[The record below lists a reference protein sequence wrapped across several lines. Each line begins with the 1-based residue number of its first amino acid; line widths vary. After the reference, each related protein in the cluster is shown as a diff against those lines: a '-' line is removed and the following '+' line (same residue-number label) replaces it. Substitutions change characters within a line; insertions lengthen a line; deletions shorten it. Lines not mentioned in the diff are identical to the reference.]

1 MPKGSNTQSSVQS
14 LSHRRWRRLYHS
26 HFRYSQGT
34 LRFNP
39 GAKVEVKFW
48 DTKAQRAKYTHK
60 HPEYSDVNQ
69 LLNEVENV
77 VMNIYRETKGQLAIE
92 DFRKEIMYRL
102 DRRERPK
109 DEAPIIPTLPEFALK
124 YVEERKES
132 VDAKRG
138 TWKNLQTFANYLAE
152 FAKEEQ
158 ILLTFAQIDHKFYHR
173 FKNWM
178 YSPPREFS
186 AGYAA
191 KVFSVVRQFML
202 EAKRRK
208 LHHNE
213 DFKEFSIKSEKVTH
227 LALSVEELE
236 HLYNLDLSKNER
248 LERVRDLFLIGCYT
262 GLRYSDFNRIQP
274 QHIIEVEGAKM
285 IEITTQKT
293 GEQVTIP
300 FNPELGHLLN
310 KYNFNPPKISS
321 QKMNDYLKEL
331 CAFAGMTE
339 KILVVSNKAGKRE
352 ENQVEKYKLITTHVA
367 RRSFATNLY
376 LLGVPAINVMKI
388 TGHTTERQ
396 FMAYIRIDGR
406 LNAQHMAKQIALKQ
420 KERYLRK
427 VE

>member
-1 MPKGSNTQSSVQS
+1 MPKVLTPKVRYN
-14 LSHRRWRRLYHS
+14 LYRIEEGEGYVIAI
-26 HFRYSQGT
+26 FRYGQGI

-39 GAKVEVKFW
+39 GARVEVKFW
-48 DTKAQRAKYTHK
+48 DSKAQRAKHTNK

-69 LLNEVENV
+69 LLNEVQNV
-77 VMNIYRETKGQLAIE
+77 VMTIYRETKGQLAIE

-102 DRRERPK
+102 DRMERPQ
-109 DEAPIIPTLPEFALK
+109 DEAQVIPTLPEFALK
-124 YVEERKES
+124 YVDERKES
-132 VDAKRG
+132 VAAKRG
-138 TWKNLQTFANYLAE
+138 TWKILQTVANYLVD
-152 FAKEEQ
+152 FAQSEKT
-158 ILLTFAQIDHKFYHR
+158 LLTFQQVDHNFAHR
-173 FKNWM
+173 FTNWM

-186 AGYAA
+186 ANYAA
-191 KVFSVVRQFML
+191 KVYSVVRQFML

-236 HLYNLDLSKNER
+236 HLYNLNLSKNER

-262 GLRYSDFNRIQP
+262 GLRYSDFSRIQP
-274 QHIIEVEGAKM
+274 QHIIEVEGEKM
-285 IEITTQKT
+285 LEITTQKT
-293 GEQVTIP
+293 GERVTIP

-339 KILVVSNKAGKRE
+339 KILVVTNKAGKRE

-367 RRSFATNLY
+367 RRSFATNLH
-376 LLGVPAINVMKI
+376 LLGVPAINIMKI

-396 FMAYIRIDGR
+396 LMAYIRIDGR

-420 KERYLRK
+420 QERYLRK

>member
-1 MPKGSNTQSSVQS
+1 MPKVLTPKVRFN
-14 LSHRRWRRLYHS
+14 LYNVIS
-26 HFRYSQGT
+26 GEGYVIAIFRYNQGT

-39 GAKVEVKFW
+39 GARVEAKFW
-48 DTKAQRAKYTHK
+48 DTKAHRAKYTSK

-77 VMNIYRETKGQLAIE
+77 TMNIYRETKGEFPVE

-102 DRRERPK
+102 DRMERPQ
-109 DEAPIIPTLPEFALK
+109 DEAQVIPSLPEFALK
-124 YVEERKES
+124 YVEERKDS
-132 VDAKRG
+132 LAAKRG
-138 TWKNLQTFANYLAE
+138 TWKILQTVANYLVDFSQTE
-152 FAKEEQ
+152 RTS
-158 ILLTFAQIDHKFYHR
+158 LTFQQVDHNFAHR
-173 FKNWM
+173 FTNWM

-186 AGYAA
+186 ANYAA
-191 KVFSVVRQFML
+191 KVYSVVRQFML

-236 HLYNLDLSKNER
+236 HLYYLDLSKNER

-262 GLRYSDFNRIQP
+262 GLRYSDFSRIQP

-285 IEITTQKT
+285 MEITTQKT

-339 KILVVSNKAGKRE
+339 KILVVTNKAGKRE

-376 LLGVPAINVMKI
+376 LLGVPAINIMKI

-420 KERYLRK
+420 QERYLRK

>member
-1 MPKGSNTQSSVQS
+1 MPKVLTPKVRYN
-14 LSHRRWRRLYHS
+14 LYRIEDGEGYVIAI
-26 HFRYSQGT
+26 FRYSQGT

-48 DTKAQRAKYTHK
+48 DTKAQRAKYTNK

-102 DRRERPK
+102 DRMERPQ
-109 DEAPIIPTLPEFALK
+109 DEAQVIPTLPEFALK

-132 VDAKRG
+132 VAAKRG
-138 TWKNLQTFANYLAE
+138 TWKILQTVANYLVDFSQTE
-152 FAKEEQ
+152 RTPLSFQQVDHNFA
-158 ILLTFAQIDHKFYHR
+158 HR
-173 FKNWM
+173 FTNWM

-186 AGYAA
+186 ANYAA
-191 KVFSVVRQFML
+191 KVYSVVRQFML

-236 HLYNLDLSKNER
+236 HLYNLDFSKNER

-262 GLRYSDFNRIQP
+262 GLRYSDFSRIQP

-285 IEITTQKT
+285 LEITTQKT
-293 GEQVTIP
+293 GERVTIP
-300 FNPELGHLLN
+300 FNPELGYLLN

-339 KILVVSNKAGKRE
+339 KILVVTNKAGKRE

-376 LLGVPAINVMKI
+376 LLGVPAINIMKI

-420 KERYLRK
+420 QERYLRK

>member
-1 MPKGSNTQSSVQS
+1 MPKVLTPKVRYN
-14 LSHRRWRRLYHS
+14 LYRIEDGEGYVIAI
-26 HFRYSQGT
+26 FRYSQGT

-48 DTKAQRAKYTHK
+48 DTKAQRAKYTNK

-102 DRRERPK
+102 DRMERPQ
-109 DEAPIIPTLPEFALK
+109 DEAQVIPTLPEFALK
-124 YVEERKES
+124 YVEERKDS
-132 VDAKRG
+132 VAAKRG
-138 TWKNLQTFANYLAE
+138 TWKILQTVANYLVDFSQTE
-152 FAKEEQ
+152 RTPLSFQQVDHNFA
-158 ILLTFAQIDHKFYHR
+158 HR
-173 FKNWM
+173 FTNWM

-186 AGYAA
+186 ANYAA
-191 KVFSVVRQFML
+191 KVYSVVRQFML

-227 LALSVEELE
+227 LALTFEELE

-262 GLRYSDFNRIQP
+262 GLRYSDFSRIQP
-274 QHIIEVEGAKM
+274 QHIIEMEGAKM
-285 IEITTQKT
+285 VEITTQKT
-293 GEQVTIP
+293 GERVTIP

-339 KILVVSNKAGKRE
+339 KILVVTNKAGKRE

-376 LLGVPAINVMKI
+376 LLGVPAINIMKI

-420 KERYLRK
+420 QERYLRK

>member
-1 MPKGSNTQSSVQS
+1 MPKVLTPTVRYN
-14 LSHRRWRRLYHS
+14 LYRIENGEGYVIAI
-26 HFRYSQGT
+26 FRYSQGT

-48 DTKAQRAKYTHK
+48 DTKAHRAKYTNK

-77 VMNIYRETKGQLAIE
+77 VMNIYRETKGQLPVE

-102 DRRERPK
+102 DRMERPQ
-109 DEAPIIPTLPEFALK
+109 DEAQVIPTLPEFALK
-124 YVEERKES
+124 YVEERKDS
-132 VDAKRG
+132 VAAKRG
-138 TWKNLQTFANYLAE
+138 TWKILQTVANYLVDFVQAE
-152 FAKEEQ
+152 RTT
-158 ILLTFAQIDHKFYHR
+158 LTFQQVDHNFSHR
-173 FKNWM
+173 FTNWM

-186 AGYAA
+186 ANYAA

-208 LHHNE
+208 LHQTE

-262 GLRYSDFNRIQP
+262 GLRYSDFSRIQP

-285 IEITTQKT
+285 MEITTQKT

-310 KYNFNPPKISS
+310 KYHFNPPKMSS

-339 KILVVSNKAGKRE
+339 KILVVTNKAGKRE

-376 LLGVPAINVMKI
+376 LLGVPAINIMKI

-406 LNAQHMAKQIALKQ
+406 LNAQHMAKQIALKKQ
-420 KERYLRK
+420 ERYLRK
-427 VE
+427 LE